1 MYKKSKEIVNEEH
14 NILNKTAK
22 NRSDKIAIKNVKEL
36 MKEDPH
42 IVRIDG
48 IRAKN
53 SDNMIMGQKI

>member
-48 IRAKN
+48 IRAKD
-53 SDNMIMGQKI
+53 SDNMIMGHKI